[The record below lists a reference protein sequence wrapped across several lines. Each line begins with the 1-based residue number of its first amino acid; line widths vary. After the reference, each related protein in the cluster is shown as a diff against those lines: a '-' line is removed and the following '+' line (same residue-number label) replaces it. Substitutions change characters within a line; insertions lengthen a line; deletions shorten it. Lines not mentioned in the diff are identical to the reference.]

1 MNNQDRKLFVSK
13 LKTLESKLRGNYNG
27 NLELEVRF
35 YKLSQ
40 HKSKLEK
47 MDYGTFQR
55 VLNHYKKIVPYTEKE
70 FTDTIYDNFRLTTHN
85 GKQKWSEKTR
95 LDDVVDERFSIKYSL
110 SEEKDDVKPP
120 KNIKNKT
127 PFERQKQRTSF
138 DFGVGVLDMTIVH
151 TTLNDIAYEI
161 EFEMNEKKP
170 ERVSKQLEAFSIA
183 AQNVWK
189 VIHDT
194 DILYT
199 IEERAKFI
207 SYINLCISGKEN
219 KYGTINR
226 IQPQARNL
234 KRRDMVEGGLCLG
247 KINYSVTDKADGE
260 RCFLVVSPWGLIIAK
275 SHSLNLIYTYNLNLN
290 PANFDWIGYIFDAEL
305 TYTLFSKQTE
315 PATNGSKRLIL
326 AFDTVSTP
334 KPNASYGTLEIQNRE
349 HDFRLDSLKI
359 FYNTVWKDIFWD
371 AAEKYNFHLTVKD
384 FFAFQTPEEFY
395 PAMKQ
400 ILVLSQQRNYK
411 TDGFIFT
418 PVQSAY
424 ILLTDSGKPID
435 KLLLEERVLT
445 QYPDI
450 CKLKPVEELTIDFTY
465 DPSTPST
472 LYSFD
477 PETKE
482 LTQFD
487 GTEKYPLND
496 VSVDTDNSLLS
507 INEPMIIEFMFDK
520 ATRMFVPTR
529 YRPDKPVPNLIAI
542 AQDVWED
549 IFEPIAMSTYVGHD
563 TVLMTEYHKR
573 EIEKYLNGA
582 YRKGGKLLDYGIS
595 SLVPINNEDV
605 DVFTSNDKVD
615 RADFAFIYTYDF
627 RKKSQERMFE
637 HLFKSLSAN
646 GFIFYIG
653 VNPNVVQTLLKMM
666 QTDSLTLY
674 DYGSLQ
680 TIREKG
686 VNKVIFHYD
695 LAKGNNSNGDKE
707 YNIRGDGYSVDE
719 IVEIF
724 NNKGFSLVVGE
735 QMRTEKFMNPLEFVL
750 SASFSLLVFKKT
762 DKPKAYRPLSPT
774 VERMSKIA
782 LQEFKTMKLSIDPP
796 TRTSPKSS
804 RRSSP
809 SINPVSSPK
818 SNRNRSVNADSVDSE
833 GNKGNKTQE
842 NELPHEEISYR
853 TMLTRDDKIEDLEA
867 PWFTDNHLVRIGT
880 IADGTCL
887 IHSIL
892 KALFPAYNDPKLHPD
907 NLGHLA
913 EESLSA
919 YRIDM
924 ANRFRFGLADNLM
937 QMWSA
942 EGRKEFE
949 RLDRMTKK
957 ELIKLV
963 KEAHPKITP
972 SSLMAMN
979 KEKIIVHY
987 LLLKETIFYHYF
999 GSIYEEYKIMDDDVK
1014 NEFTYVPTLSGLETL
1029 FKSTG
1034 YLGDESY
1041 GMLSD
1046 VLQTD
1051 FVVLRATADDLL
1063 FHDTTIQAGSK
1074 NKVVLIN
1081 GTGIH
1086 YELIGMVTE
1095 DLQIQT
1101 TFAYNDPLITAI
1113 RSKFLKH

>member
-13 LKTLESKLRGNYNG
+13 LKTLESKLRGTYNG

-40 HKSKLEK
+40 HKTKLDK

-55 VLNHYKKIVPYTEKE
+55 VLNHYKKIVPYTEKQ
-70 FTDTIYDNFRLTTHN
+70 FTDTIYDNFRLTTYN

-110 SEEKDDVKPP
+110 SEEKDNVKPP

-138 DFGVGVLDMTIVH
+138 DFGVGVLDMTIVRSS
-151 TTLNDIAYEI
+151 NDIAYEI

-170 ERVSKQLEAFSIA
+170 ERVLNQLEAFSIA

-199 IEERAKFI
+199 IEERSKFI
-207 SYINLCISGKEN
+207 SYINRCISGKEN

-247 KINYSVTDKADGE
+247 EINYSVTDKADGE
-260 RCFLVVSPWGLIIAK
+260 RCFLVLSPWGVIIAK

-305 TYTLFSKQTE
+305 TYTLSQTE

-334 KPNASYGTLEIQNRE
+334 KPNASYGTLEIQNRA

-371 AAEKYNFHLTVKD
+371 AAKKYNFHLTVKD

-418 PVQSAY
+418 PVQSPY

-435 KLLLEERVLT
+435 KLPLEERVLT

-465 DPSTPST
+465 DPSTPNT

-482 LTQFD
+482 LTQFN

-496 VSVDTDNSLLS
+496 VTVDTDNKLLS

-520 ATRMFVPTR
+520 AKRMFVPTR

-595 SLVPINNEDV
+595 SLVSIQNEDV
-605 DVFTSNDKVD
+605 DVFTANDKVVQ
-615 RADFAFIYTYDF
+615 ADFAFIYTYDF
-627 RKKSQERMFE
+627 RKKSQDRMFE
-637 HLFKSLSAN
+637 HLFKSLSSN

-653 VNPNVVQTLLKMM
+653 VNPNVVQTLMKMM

-686 VNKVIFHYD
+686 VNKVIFHYNP
-695 LAKGNNSNGDKE
+695 AKGVGNNSNEKE

-762 DKPKAYRPLSPT
+762 NKPKAYRPLSPT

-782 LQEFKTMKLSIDPP
+782 LKTMKLSIDVKPEPP
-796 TRTSPKSS
+796 SKSS
-804 RRSSP
+804 RSSP
-809 SINPVSSPK
+809 NVHSESRHNSPNINENKRKSETESP
-818 SNRNRSVNADSVDSE
+818 
-833 GNKGNKTQE
+833 QE
-842 NELPHEEISYR
+842 NELQHEEISYR

-892 KALFPAYNDPKLHPD
+892 KALVPAYNDPQLPPAP
-907 NLGHLA
+907 NMISVGHLA
-913 EESLSA
+913 DESLSA

-942 EGRKEFE
+942 EGRKEFD

-957 ELIKLV
+957 EMIKLV
-963 KEAHPKITP
+963 KETHPKITP

-1029 FKSTG
+1029 FKSAG

-1081 GTGIH
+1081 GTGVH

-1113 RSKFLKH
+1113 QSLKTRTMNA